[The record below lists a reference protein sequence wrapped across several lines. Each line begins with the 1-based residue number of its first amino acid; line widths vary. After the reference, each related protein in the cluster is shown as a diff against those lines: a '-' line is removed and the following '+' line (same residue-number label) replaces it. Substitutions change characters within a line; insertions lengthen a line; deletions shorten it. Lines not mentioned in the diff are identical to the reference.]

1 MNDLSFSLRS
11 ARTAGSGELAGTAL
25 PLMLSGPPART
36 EDIPEPLFRRRE
48 SREQRTE
55 AHSFTRCVN
64 PYLAG
69 LLRKLWLDK
78 RFVRGEGC
86 ELIDDEG
93 RRYLDCIAA
102 YGALPFGFNPP
113 EIWDSLMEVQQSGE
127 PSFVQP
133 SLLDA
138 AGELGSWQSACW
150 RWHRLTCAM

>member
-93 RRYLDCIAA
+93 RRYLA
-102 YGALPFGFNPP
+102 
-113 EIWDSLMEVQQSGE
+113 QSGE